1 MIRKALRRIG
11 ASLVVVW
18 AVLTLTF
25 LVHHALPSDPARAM
39 AGPQARPADVAEIRT
54 QLGLDQPL
62 WAQYGRYMGRLLRG
76 DLGESFQRHA
86 PVSEILEERVWN
98 TAKLTGAAIVLQ
110 VLIGTLAG
118 MVAALRRGTW
128 LDHGTIVLTLVG
140 ISAPTFLTG
149 LILQY
154 WLAYR
159 LQLVPFDG
167 FGGTFT
173 EQMRAMV
180 LPALTLGLFGA
191 AFYARFVRDEILGIL
206 TEDYMRTARAKGL
219 PRWRVLVVH
228 GLRNALVPLVTLV
241 GMDLGAMMGGAVVT
255 EKLFRWP
262 GIGALTVD
270 AVLSRDGPVIMGIVL
285 VTSVAIVAA
294 NLVVDVLY
302 AVLDPRTR
310 RPAEGS

>member
-1 MIRKALRRIG
+1 
-11 ASLVVVW
+11 
-18 AVLTLTF
+18 
-25 LVHHALPSDPARAM
+25 
-39 AGPQARPADVAEIRT
+39 
-54 QLGLDQPL
+54 
-62 WAQYGRYMGRLLRG
+62 
-76 DLGESFQRHA
+76 
-86 PVSEILEERVWN
+86 
-98 TAKLTGAAIVLQ
+98 
-110 VLIGTLAG
+110 
-118 MVAALRRGTW
+118 
-128 LDHGTIVLTLVG
+128 
-140 ISAPTFLTG
+140 

>member
-1 MIRKALRRIG
+1 MIGKALRRIG

-54 QLGLDQPL
+54 QLGLDRPL
-62 WAQYGRYMGRLLRG
+62 WSQYGRYMGRLLRG

-86 PVSEILEERVWN
+86 PVTEILEERVWN

-118 MVAALRRGTW
+118 LVAALRRGTW
-128 LDHGTIVLTLVG
+128 LDHGTIALTLVG

-167 FGGTFT
+167 FGGTFA

-206 TEDYMRTARAKGL
+206 SEDYMRTARAKGL

>member
-39 AGPQARPADVAEIRT
+39 AGPQARPVDVAEIRT
-54 QLGLDQPL
+54 QLGLDRPL
-62 WAQYGRYMGRLLRG
+62 WSQYGRYMGRLLRG

-86 PVSEILEERVWN
+86 PVTDILEERLWN

-128 LDHGTIVLTLVG
+128 LDHGTIALTLVG

-167 FGGTFT
+167 FGATLP
-173 EQMRAMV
+173 EQMLAMV

-191 AFYARFVRDEILGIL
+191 AFYARFVRDEILSIL
-206 TEDYMRTARAKGL
+206 DEDYMRTARAKGL

-241 GMDLGAMMGGAVVT
+241 GMDLGTMMGGAVVT

-285 VTSVAIVAA
+285 VTSVTIVAA
-294 NLVVDVLY
+294 NLLVDVLY